1 MWEKQCHKPPMTEN
15 GKTSNNKNG
24 EVDIVLP
31 PLYDYKYNSIVGYS
45 YIMLY
50 IYIYIKYHE
59 I

>member
-1 MWEKQCHKPPMTEN
+1 MWEKQCQKPPMTEN
-15 GKTSNNKNG
+15 GKTSTNKNG